1 MSRPE
6 VTDPTTV
13 DEVDQSTRLRALF
26 SSAIGGAVEWYDY
39 FLYGTMAGIIFGPL
53 FFPSTDP
60 AVSLALSFAS
70 FALAFVVRPIGGII
84 FSHIGDRVG
93 RKKTLIAT
101 LSLMGGSTVLMG
113 LLPTY
118 ASIGVWAPVLLTAL
132 RLVQGLALGGE
143 WGGGLLLAVED
154 APRHRRG
161 LFGAG
166 PPTGALF
173 GLAMGSLAASVSTA
187 VSSDQGFRTIG
198 WRIPFLLSVVL
209 IVTGLWIR

>member
-1 MSRPE
+1 MSELE
-6 VTDPTTV
+6 VTAPTTV
-13 DEVDQSTRLRALF
+13 EDVDQSTRLRALF

-53 FFPSTDP
+53 FFPSSDP
-60 AVSLALSFAS
+60 TVSLALSFAS
-70 FALAFVVRPIGGII
+70 FALAFLVRPIGGIV

-118 ASIGVWAPVLLTAL
+118 ESIGVWAPVLLTAP

-143 WGGGLLLAVED
+143 WGGGPL
-154 APRHRRG
+154 
-161 LFGAG
+161 
-166 PPTGALF
+166 PPG
-173 GLAMGSLAASVSTA
+173 G
-187 VSSDQGFRTIG
+187 
-198 WRIPFLLSVVL
+198 
-209 IVTGLWIR
+209 